1 MTMAG
6 EGVLAFW
13 HDVAPGGDGEFD
25 QWHLREHIPERL
37 AVPGFLR
44 ARRYATLGA
53 PPRYFYFYETESL
66 DTLQSPAYLARL
78 ADPTPWTRRSMPLV
92 RNNIRTACRVVATW
106 GSAVGGVV
114 ATLQL
119 GPRPGHEEELR
130 SWLVTTALPAAAEH
144 PGIVASHLLEG
155 DAGVSTAAKSDEKK
169 LLATPDAL
177 VRWVVLVEG
186 IDAAAIEGT
195 CRDLLSA
202 EALARRGAADS
213 VTLGQYRLQ
222 LVLGR

>member
-1 MTMAG
+1 MAG

-44 ARRYATLGA
+44 ARRYATLGG
-53 PPRYFYFYETESL
+53 PPKYFYFYETASL

-130 SWLVTTALPAAAEH
+130 SWLVTPALPAAAEH

-195 CRDLLSA
+195 CRDLLGA
-202 EALARRGAADS
+202 EALARRGAAEA

-222 LVLGR
+222 LVLGG